1 MFDIDTRSTK
11 PIYEQIIDNIKEL
24 SLRGILKTE
33 DKLPSVRQLANMLT
47 VNPNTV
53 SKAYQE
59 LERQKIIETIRG
71 RGTFMC
77 KLGEIE
83 ISKERMEKAVEKL
96 KDVCIELSVMG
107 ISKNEIMEKIEMI
120 YENIEEKEEVR

>member
-1 MFDIDTRSTK
+1 MFSIDTRGDK

-24 SLRGILKTE
+24 SVKGILKTN
-33 DKLPSVRQLANMLT
+33 DKLPSIRELAGILT

-59 LERQKIIETIRG
+59 LERQKVIETIRG

-77 KLGEIE
+77 EIKSSE
-83 ISKERMEKAVEKL
+83 IDSERLKKTMEKL
-96 KDVCIELSVMG
+96 KDICIELSHMG
-107 ISKNEIMEKIEMI
+107 FDKNKIIEEI
-120 YENIEEKEEVR
+120 ENIYKEIKKED

>member
-1 MFDIDTRSTK
+1 MFAIDTRSDK

-24 SLRGILKTE
+24 SLKGKLKTQ
-33 DKLPSVRQLANMLT
+33 DKLPSVRELAGMLT

-59 LERQKIIETIRG
+59 LERQKVIETIRG

-77 KLGEIE
+77 EIGDMQISKDRVTKAMDRLKDICVELKYMGFEKKNIIDEIE
-83 ISKERMEKAVEKL
+83 IIYDDIKKE
-96 KDVCIELSVMG
+96 
-107 ISKNEIMEKIEMI
+107 N
-120 YENIEEKEEVR
+120 

>member
-1 MFDIDTRSTK
+1 MFAIDTRSDK

-24 SLRGILKTE
+24 SLKGILKSK
-33 DKLPSVRQLANMLT
+33 DKLPSVRDLAGMLT

-59 LERQKIIETIRG
+59 LERQNVIETIRG

-77 KLGEIE
+77 EIGEMQINE
-83 ISKERMEKAVEKL
+83 ERVEKAMEKL
-96 KDVCIELSVMG
+96 KDVCIELSYMG
-107 ISKNEIMEKIEMI
+107 F
-120 YENIEEKEEVR
+120 EKEDIVEKLEEIYKDIKKED